1 MSNVVPKCSV
11 VRTIA
16 ASFAH
21 NKRNLNK
28 EDEDCDK
35 CKEKRDRHDYSYKL
49 EEFHPGLG

>member
-28 EDEDCDK
+28 EDEDCAK